1 MTMKELIIKNKN
13 GRELVDMSAWKMG
26 FEEVDKPAHWEEGFS
41 AHSLALFFT
50 ERQGQKW
57 LNNLVRELFKREWIC
72 QNAEIEHQSKLDSYG
87 GKHRMQDLALWGV
100 IDENEVKSVFVA
112 VEAKVLESFGKYS
125 VRDEY
130 EVALQYKRE
139 KNTNSK
145 KPDRVNEIVKFL
157 FPELTPYDEPVCNLR
172 YQLLHYLT
180 ASIKEGYSYSES
192 KKSIE
197 NRKHPDLVILPVLVF
212 QTEQYR
218 TDPNKAKRNKNDY
231 DAFCKAL
238 EFSEEHVGDRIVF
251 HKSFN
256 NCDVYTLYEEV
267 EL

>member
-13 GRELVDMSAWKMG
+13 GKELVDMSVWKMG
-26 FEEVDKPAHWEEGFS
+26 FEEVDKSAHWEEGFS

-57 LNNLVRELFKREWIC
+57 LNNLVREMFNGDLRC
-72 QNAEIEHQSKLDSYG
+72 HNAEIEHQSKLDSYR

-100 IDENEVKSVFVA
+100 IDDKSVFVA
-112 VEAKVLESFGKYS
+112 IEAKVLESFGNYS

-145 KPDRVNEIVKFL
+145 KPDRVNEIVNFL
-157 FPELTPYDEPVCNLR
+157 FPGLTPYDEPVCNLR

-197 NRKHPDLVILPVLVF
+197 NRKQPDIVILPVMVF
-212 QTEQYR
+212 KTKQYQT
-218 TDPNKAKRNKNDY
+218 DLNKAKRNKNDY

-238 EFSEEHVGDRIVF
+238 NFSKKQVGNRIIY